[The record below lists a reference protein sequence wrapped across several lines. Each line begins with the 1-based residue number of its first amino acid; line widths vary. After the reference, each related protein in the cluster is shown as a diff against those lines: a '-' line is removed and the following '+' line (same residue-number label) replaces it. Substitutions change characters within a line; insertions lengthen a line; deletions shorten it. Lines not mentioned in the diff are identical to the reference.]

1 MLFHTVCL
9 DLGNR
14 RQQKWQV
21 WEKVLVWFKKSM
33 FTPWHYSKM
42 APSAVKK
49 HAKESCTSIGSG
61 PFSPLPWPRAMSKQ
75 YLARTSLMSTA
86 LTKLTIITIITIHF
100 YISDLILYVC
110 LNMYAYRYP
119 SIYFQAVWFDIH
131 AEELCKW
138 VLVSSIKTLDNG
150 ESGSSFYIIQY
161 RWSLFA
167 LTCLCSNWAASY
179 IVYCQSSHSFGL
191 LFGA

>member
-1 MLFHTVCL
+1 
-9 DLGNR
+9 
-14 RQQKWQV
+14 
-21 WEKVLVWFKKSM
+21 
-33 FTPWHYSKM
+33 M
-42 APSAVKK
+42 APSAVKQ

-86 LTKLTIITIITIHF
+86 LTKLTIIIIHF

-161 RWSLFA
+161 RWSLCA

-179 IVYCQSSHSFGL
+179 IVLPITTQLWAVVWGLMHSAHIKCSHRDESNLRTIFKECWHSYLVLYIQSLAYGKKD
-191 LFGA
+191 

>member
-1 MLFHTVCL
+1 MGAFPYCL
-9 DLGNR
+9 LRFRKQKAAKVTSLG
-14 RQQKWQV
+14 KGFG
-21 WEKVLVWFKKSM
+21 LKSPCSHHD
-33 FTPWHYSKM
+33 TTAKM

-61 PFSPLPWPRAMSKQ
+61 PFSPLPWPRAMFKQ

-86 LTKLTIITIITIHF
+86 LTKLTIIIIHF

-119 SIYFQAVWFDIH
+119 SIYCQAVWFDIH

-138 VLVSSIKTLDNG
+138 VLVSSIKILDNG
-150 ESGSSFYIIQY
+150 ENGSSLYIIQY
-161 RWSLFA
+161 SWS
-167 LTCLCSNWAASY
+167 
-179 IVYCQSSHSFGL
+179 
-191 LFGA
+191 